1 MAKFQDWNFG
11 VVTLTLAKTLLG
23 FDESFMKKLS
33 NSVQNSISKLE
44 KLQYFLPLSP
54 YFVPPFQNTYSNFWL
69 LNPPYKKIYYHT
81 IMNFEIHCQKAFAT
95 KAVIPSPLKSQIF
108 SLRSAYTN
116 FWHRPLAATPPNPT
130 SIECM
135 LKDLYLSMNLCEFFS
150 NFWESFLWFL
160 MRQNKSWYVISKM

>member
-1 MAKFQDWNFG
+1 MQKPFWVLMSLSWKNSQIQSKILFQNWKSCNIFSPS
-11 VVTLTLAKTLLG
+11 LL
-23 FDESFMKKLS
+23 
-33 NSVQNSISKLE
+33 I
-44 KLQYFLPLSP
+44 LSP
-54 YFVPPFQNTYSNFWL
+54 LFKIPIRIFGFWTH
-69 LNPPYKKIYYHT
+69 PTKKIYYHT

-150 NFWESFLWFL
+150 NFWEWFLWFL